1 MTLPEIVAPIA
12 FQETDTVT
20 LCAPWY
26 VQDTEYGPALATY
39 KPLVNGQETFRA
51 VHEAIE
57 KATRSVDII
66 CWGFQPSMYFIREAS
81 HPARTAD
88 VLMVGGL
95 KGVTWHHVCIGE
107 LLMQKARQGVKVRVL
122 GWEAPFN
129 AAGLA
134 GEANLPGKGRIPI
147 NDRKMQSATDDQY
160 AYDRKWFA
168 ICSIAG
174 IPAPLRRNSEVPAY
188 ASRGFSLFDRAEIIH
203 QARFH
208 GSDPNLSASTLGVL
222 GAAVTHHQKTV
233 LVDYEAPEK
242 AVGFVMGHNTLDEY
256 WDTDKHSALN
266 RDKANKPA
274 PNAGPRGD
282 TPRQD
287 ISSQVAG
294 PILEHL
300 HHNFATAWLNATGE
314 DLMTTRDAMALGR
327 RLKCPPTEQRHFAQI
342 LRTQSQ
348 EGRRD
353 IEKLYLQA
361 ANNATSFIYIENQY
375 FRWPPLAELIK
386 KAAAAQTQGG
396 RDPGKH
402 GALHLFV
409 ITNVTDDGIG
419 KGTVNTHRM
428 LDSLGRADTM
438 PKITRLQ
445 RIEAAKAKA
454 AAQEPSLSELIEDQA
469 LTVLTSAWSE
479 VSTVLEPG
487 RESAIGEKARQK
499 QRDAQSA
506 AAYRMAVLEDQIK
519 AIQQEVLKPQ
529 EIPNLKV
536 HICSLVAPDSPPGK
550 WMPVYIHSKLMI
562 VDDVFTTHG
571 SANIN
576 TRSMQVDSELNIA
589 HEWADATQKLRRR
602 LWHLHT
608 GGKGAQDDPEAA
620 FIAWQDIIKKNKDL
634 QNNGTGDKPYAPLV
648 EFHYAPSTL
657 TNLD

>member
-1 MTLPEIVAPIA
+1 MTQPEIVAPVS

-20 LCAPWY
+20 LTPPWF
-26 VQDTEYGPALATY
+26 VQDSEYPPALTTY
-39 KPLVNGQETFRA
+39 MPLVNGEETFGA
-51 VHEAIE
+51 VHRAIAS
-57 KATRSVDII
+57 ATRSVDII
-66 CWGFQPSMYFIREAS
+66 CWGFQPSMYFIRQQSNPVCSAEVPMPSSKDWVAC
-81 HPARTAD
+81 HEP
-88 VLMVGGL
+88 
-95 KGVTWHHVCIGE
+95 CIGE

-129 AAGLA
+129 AAGVA
-134 GEANLPGKGRIPI
+134 GEANLPGKRGLPI
-147 NDRKMQSATDDQY
+147 DDRKMQSATDDQY

-168 ICSIAG
+168 MCSIAG
-174 IPAPLRRNSEVPAY
+174 IPMPLWRDLDRPAF

-203 QARFH
+203 QARYH
-208 GSDPNLSASTLGVL
+208 SADPNLSASTLGVL
-222 GAAVTHHQKTV
+222 GAAATHHQKTV
-233 LVDYEAPEK
+233 LVDYEAPEH

-256 WDTDKHSALN
+256 WDTDAHSALK
-266 RDKANKPA
+266 RDKASKPA

-300 HHNFATAWLNATGE
+300 HHNFATAWFDATGE
-314 DLMTTRDAMALGR
+314 DLMTTRDAMALGK
-327 RLKCPPTEQRHFAQI
+327 RLKCPPNEQRHFAQI
-342 LRTQSQ
+342 LRTQAQ

-353 IEKLYLQA
+353 IETLYLQA
-361 ANNATSFIYIENQY
+361 VNNATGFIYIENQY
-375 FRWPPLAELIK
+375 FRWPPLAEIIK
-386 KAAAAQTQGG
+386 KAALAQTQGG

-438 PKITRLQ
+438 PEITRLQ
-445 RIEAAKAKA
+445 RIEAAKAEA
-454 AAQEPSLSELIEDQA
+454 AAQEPDLSELIADQA
-469 LTVLTSAWSE
+469 TTLATELLSLSTTLLT
-479 VSTVLEPG
+479 G
-487 RESAIGEKARQK
+487 GDSAISEKAREK
-499 QRDAQSA
+499 RRDAESA
-506 AAYRMAVLEDQIK
+506 AAFRMAVLEDQIK
-519 AIQQEVLKPQ
+519 AIQQEVFKPE

-536 HICSLVAPDSPPGK
+536 HICSLVAPDSLPGK

-589 HEWADATQKLRRR
+589 HEWASETQALRRG
-602 LWHLHT
+602 LWDLHT
-608 GGKGAQDDPEAA
+608 AGEGMQDDPEAA
-620 FIAWQDIIKKNKDL
+620 FVAWQDIIKRNNDL
-634 QNNGTGDKPYAPLV
+634 KADEVNGKPCAPLV
-648 EFHYAPSTL
+648 EFHYCPATL